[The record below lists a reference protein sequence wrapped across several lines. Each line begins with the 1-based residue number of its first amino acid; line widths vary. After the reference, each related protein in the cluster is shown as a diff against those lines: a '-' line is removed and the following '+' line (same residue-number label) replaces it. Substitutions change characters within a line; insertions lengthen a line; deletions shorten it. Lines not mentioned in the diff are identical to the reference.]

1 LPAFEL
7 GGNFTGRGAQASIA
21 PFAAQ
26 GRPAIIPYF
35 NSFPREST
43 TLPKPD
49 RHFINVFS
57 AVLGILIAIALLL
70 IGVSRLVDSGPKGAR
85 DVEDPLMQAEAHE
98 RIKPFGQVAVA
109 GADNSSI
116 AIEAPPAPA
125 GEAPAVAAAP
135 ADGKSTYET
144 VCAVCHGAGIAGAPK
159 VGDKA
164 AWAPR
169 IAQGLATLDKHAIE
183 GFQGESGVMP
193 AKGGRLDLSDELVMA
208 TVAHMV
214 SQSR

>member
-1 LPAFEL
+1 M
-7 GGNFTGRGAQASIA
+7 
-21 PFAAQ
+21 
-26 GRPAIIPYF
+26 
-35 NSFPREST
+35 
-43 TLPKPD
+43 
-49 RHFINVFS
+49 NVFS

-85 DVEDPLMQAEAHE
+85 DIEDPLMQAEAHD

-109 GADNSSI
+109 GTDNSSI
-116 AIEAPPAPA
+116 AIVAPPAPA
-125 GEAPAVAAAP
+125 AEAATAAAAP
-135 ADGKSTYET
+135 ADGKTTFET

-183 GFQGESGVMP
+183 GFQGKSGVMP
-193 AKGGRLDLSDELVMA
+193 AKGGRLDLSDDLVKA

-214 SQSR
+214 SLSR

>member
-1 LPAFEL
+1 M
-7 GGNFTGRGAQASIA
+7 
-21 PFAAQ
+21 
-26 GRPAIIPYF
+26 
-35 NSFPREST
+35 
-43 TLPKPD
+43 
-49 RHFINVFS
+49 NVFS

-85 DVEDPLMQAEAHE
+85 DIEDPLMQAEAHE

-109 GADNSSI
+109 GADNSSV

-125 GEAPAVAAAP
+125 GEAPVVAAAP
-135 ADGKSTYET
+135 TDGKATYET
-144 VCAVCHGAGIAGAPK
+144 ACAVCHGAGIAGAPK
-159 VGDKA
+159 VGDNA

-183 GFQGESGVMP
+183 GFQGKAGMMP
-193 AKGGRLDLSDELVMA
+193 AKGGRLDLSDELVKA

-214 SQSR
+214 SLSR

>member
-1 LPAFEL
+1 M
-7 GGNFTGRGAQASIA
+7 
-21 PFAAQ
+21 
-26 GRPAIIPYF
+26 
-35 NSFPREST
+35 
-43 TLPKPD
+43 
-49 RHFINVFS
+49 NVFS

-98 RIKPFGQVAVA
+98 RIKPFGQVALA
-109 GADNSSI
+109 GADNASI
-116 AIEAPPAPA
+116 AIAAPPAPA
-125 GEAPAVAAAP
+125 VEAPVAAAAP

-169 IAQGLATLDKHAIE
+169 IAQGLEALDKHALE
-183 GFQGESGVMP
+183 GFQGKSGMMP
-193 AKGGRLDLSDELVMA
+193 AKGGRLDLSDELVKA